1 VTAENPPSIRFAT
14 GTHVY
19 KYSSLSHP
27 ERLQK
32 ILLENALYVP
42 TVAELNDP
50 VDGRPFLAPMSKD
63 QMLCFLFS
71 RNFNPTLSIAEQGAL
86 VRELEESIER
96 VGHEQLMREMVETLN
111 ELQKSH
117 RVYSMSKRYDNMG
130 LWAKYANDHSGYCL
144 EFARQGE
151 FFGRA
156 TEVFYGESVPLDV
169 YNPKSY
175 FLWCKREDWRGEEEV
190 RVIVLR
196 GGSEKT
202 VKFDSRLLTR
212 IILGKN
218 IAPEHEARVRGW
230 AKEREPELVVA
241 KAHFDALS
249 QKLVLR

>member
-1 VTAENPPSIRFAT
+1 VAAENPPTIRFAT

-27 ERLQK
+27 ERLK
-32 ILLENALYVP
+32 KSLFEHTLYVP

-50 VDGRPFLAPMSKD
+50 ADGRPLLAPMSNEE
-63 QMLCFLFS
+63 MLYFLFH
-71 RNFNPTLSIAEQGAL
+71 RNFNTTLSIATQEILIRKLENDIQRCGAD
-86 VRELEESIER
+86 E
-96 VGHEQLMREMVETLN
+96 LMRQMVRMLN
-111 ELQKSH
+111 ELQESH
-117 RVYSMSKRYDNMG
+117 RIYSMSKRYDNMG
-130 LWAKYANDHSGYCL
+130 LWAKYAGDHSGYCL

-156 TEVFYGESVPLDV
+156 TEVYYGESVPLDV

-175 FLWCKREDWRGEEEV
+175 FLWCKREEWRGEEEI
-190 RVIVLR
+190 RVVVIR
-196 GGSEKT
+196 GGAET
-202 VKFDSRLLTR
+202 VKFGPRLLTR

-218 IAPEHEARVRGW
+218 ITPEHEAQVRGW

-249 QKLVLR
+249 QKLLLR